1 MGSYTGPFTYP
12 VELDGERL
20 VGLRVENE
28 GTREQYPLEL
38 RATLKSGWRIAA
50 SSDGGRELLA
60 VSCYPNAASLE
71 KGVHP
76 TDVEFDTTL
85 IRYHFEGGRWVA
97 RQKTQPG
104 LWEDV
109 DDSFPARSMFP

>member
-1 MGSYTGPFTYP
+1 
-12 VELDGERL
+12 VCIQR
-20 VGLRVENE
+20 N
-28 GTREQYPLEL
+28 
-38 RATLKSGWRIAA
+38 
-50 SSDGGRELLA
+50 
-60 VSCYPNAASLE
+60 
-71 KGVHP
+71 
-76 TDVEFDTTL
+76 VEFDTTL